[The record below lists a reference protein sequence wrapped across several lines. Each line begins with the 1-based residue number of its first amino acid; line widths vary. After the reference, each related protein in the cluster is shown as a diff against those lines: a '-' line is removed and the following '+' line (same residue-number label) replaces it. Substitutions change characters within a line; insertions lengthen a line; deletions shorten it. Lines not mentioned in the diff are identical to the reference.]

1 MLNDAKLRNAK
12 PRDKAY
18 KLTDSHSLYLLV
30 KPSGGK
36 LWRWNYAYDGMQ
48 KSMNFGIYPMVSLVQ
63 AREKRNA
70 ARAIL
75 DEGKDPAIVKKLT
88 IHANRNP
95 ADCNLKNI
103 TKEWHE
109 TFKSHCPTSHAP
121 AL

>member
-48 KSMNFGIYPMVSLVQ
+48 KSINFGIYPMVSLVQ
-63 AREKRNA
+63 AREKRNES
-70 ARAIL
+70 RAIL
-75 DEGKDPAIVKKLT
+75 DEVEDPGILHNLHIDANSKAASQEET
-88 IHANRNP
+88 TSEIH
-95 ADCNLKNI
+95 
-103 TKEWHE
+103 
-109 TFKSHCPTSHAP
+109 
-121 AL
+121 